1 MSDTDKYRLPHPY
14 VHEHDPSKEVIN
26 FPEGSSIVPP
36 LCGREDGPE
45 LVLSPSKKKT
55 IRIRIQNGG
64 TEGYNTKITDAETGS
79 EVENVGSLTWSF
91 DYRSMPTVVLT
102 VFDPVID
109 IIADAEIRHICPACG
124 RENEDG

>member
-1 MSDTDKYRLPHPY
+1 M
-14 VHEHDPSKEVIN
+14 HEHDPSKEVIN

-79 EVENVGSLTWSF
+79 EVESVGSLTWSF
-91 DYRSMPTVVLT
+91 DCNDRSHFRDMPRATLT
-102 VFDPVID
+102 VFDPVSD
-109 IIADAEIRHICPACG
+109 IIADAEIRHVCPACG
-124 RENEDG
+124 RDVEDE